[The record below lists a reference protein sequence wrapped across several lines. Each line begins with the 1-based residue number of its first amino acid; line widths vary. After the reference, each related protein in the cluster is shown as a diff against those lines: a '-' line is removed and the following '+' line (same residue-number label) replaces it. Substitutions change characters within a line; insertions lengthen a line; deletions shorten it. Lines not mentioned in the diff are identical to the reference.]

1 MQPESEAE
9 PQVQPEPEPVPEA
22 EPIQF
27 QPQPEP
33 EPQIEIMSEPEPVP
47 PPAQGFTVLLAGPN
61 QNLMNVAR
69 YRLELGG
76 YQVMTSPDPMQA
88 IELAAQLV
96 PDVFVL
102 DATMPDANPEAVAQ
116 LLRGRHETQR
126 VAFVTLS
133 NGGPFDAQQLF
144 TEIEAALA
152 QR

>member
-1 MQPESEAE
+1 MCSSDL
-9 PQVQPEPEPVPEA
+9 
-22 EPIQF
+22 
-27 QPQPEP
+27 
-33 EPQIEIMSEPEPVP
+33 PQIEVVPEPAP
-47 PPAQGFTVLLAGPN
+47 MPQPTATILLAGPN

-76 YQVMTSPDPMQA
+76 YQVMTSTDPMQA

-96 PDVFVL
+96 PDVFVY

-116 LLRGRHETQR
+116 LLRGRQETER
-126 VAFVTLS
+126 VAFVALS

-144 TEIEAALA
+144 TQIESALA